1 MPETQQKEQNARIIP
16 MTVNDMI
23 LMQIQEQGK
32 RMDRL
37 EKNLDTTRQEL
48 SQRMDRL
55 ERRQDRLEEKLE
67 TMRQELN
74 ARMDK
79 QDEKIEK
86 LADKI
91 DALGN
96 KIDSAMNHGQI
107 ITVSAVGI
115 AVSVMYSVFF
125 K

>member
-1 MPETQQKEQNARIIP
+1 MPETEQKEQSARIIP
-16 MTVNDMI
+16 LTVNDMI
-23 LMQIQEQGK
+23 LMQV
-32 RMDRL
+32 
-37 EKNLDTTRQEL
+37 QEL
-48 SQRMDRL
+48 GKRMDRL
-55 ERRQDRLEEKLE
+55 ERRQDKLEEKLE
-67 TMRQELN
+67 ATRQELN

-79 QDEKIEK
+79 QDDKIEK

-115 AVSVMYSVFF
+115 AISVMYSVFF